1 MLQASSSLMKKI
13 FDDISSKILDSD
25 YVIIL
30 PDYTDA
36 EIDCVLRNIYGF
48 ETTNPGPDPFT
59 VDFNEEDRIRQ
70 REKIARK
77 PKVEQEEKET
87 TADEDYQF
95 SNYVEPVTYD
105 VKPAAKS
112 RKRGRNNKYFTPVV
126 RTVVQ
131 NQAFAGELGTDT

>member
-1 MLQASSSLMKKI
+1 MKKI

-25 YVIIL
+25 YAIII

-48 ETTNPGPDPFT
+48 ETANPGLDPFT

-70 REKIARK
+70 REKVIRK

-87 TADEDYQF
+87 NADEDYPF
-95 SNYVEPVTYD
+95 SNYGEAATYNA
-105 VKPAAKS
+105 KPSAKS
-112 RKRGRNNKYFTPVV
+112 RKRGRNTKYILLL
-126 RTVVQ
+126 Q
-131 NQAFAGELGTDT
+131 L

>member
-1 MLQASSSLMKKI
+1 MKKI

-25 YVIIL
+25 YTIIL

-36 EIDCVLRNIYGF
+36 DIDCVLRNIYGF
-48 ETTNPGPDPFT
+48 ETSDPGLDPFS

-70 REKIARK
+70 REKVVRK

-87 TADEDYQF
+87 NADGEYQF
-95 SNYVEPVTYD
+95 SNYGEAATYD

-112 RKRGRNNKYFTPVV
+112 RKRGGRNTKYL
-126 RTVVQ
+126 RHQ
-131 NQAFAGELGTDT
+131 I